1 MFTWLFWKATLE
13 RAVWTVSQTAIAL
26 TIVASPLE
34 LSGLDWKAIGIA
46 SVLAGG
52 LSVVKSLGVAGATN
66 GSPSTTSAEQLTTVE
81 NENVRPV
88 G

>member
-1 MFTWLFWKATLE
+1 MFTWIFWKATIE
-13 RAVWTVSQTAIAL
+13 RAIWTVSQTAIAL
-26 TIVASPLE
+26 TLVSSPLE

-46 SVLAGG
+46 SLLAGG

-66 GSPSTTSAEQLTTVE
+66 GSPSTTSAEQLSTPIS
-81 NENVRPV
+81 ENVRPV